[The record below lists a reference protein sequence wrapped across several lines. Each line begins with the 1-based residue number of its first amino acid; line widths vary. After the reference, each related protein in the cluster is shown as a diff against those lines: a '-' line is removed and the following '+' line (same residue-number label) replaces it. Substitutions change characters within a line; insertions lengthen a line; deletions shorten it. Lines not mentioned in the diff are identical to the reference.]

1 MNNMKPMVSII
12 VPVYNAEQYLENAI
26 YSVLSQSFNFDFYG
40 EKFLYVVGL

>member
-26 YSVLSQSFNFDFYG
+26 YSVLNQGLGIDFN
-40 EKFLYVVGL
+40 